1 MKEFKEASNTA
12 LLEDGEMYLFGVT
25 EVEITKST
33 FAKSFEDKKTKE
45 RKFVLD
51 KEGNKIFENQIQIT
65 FLSCDD
71 KLEEPVELREWIPAK
86 IWKDHIKS
94 GKDHKGVRLLK
105 GFGILKAVEAKF
117 GGFELEEG
125 DEKLLLPLFA
135 GKTAHCLIKDK
146 VSDDGKLLKKIES
159 YIRVDKTAKPA
170 SKTAAKKTK
179 SEPTEVVSETVGE
192 DTEEDF

>member
-1 MKEFKEASNTA
+1 MKEFKETSNTA

-25 EVEITKST
+25 AIEITKST

-51 KEGNKIFENQIQIT
+51 KEGNKIFENQIQVT
-65 FLSCDD
+65 LLSCDP
-71 KLEEPVELREWIPAK
+71 KLEEEVELREWVPAK

-94 GKDHKGVRLLK
+94 GKDHKGVRLFK

-135 GKTAHCLIKDK
+135 GKTANCLIKDK

-159 YIRVDKTAKPA
+159 YIRVEKAPAKAPDKAAVKKNKPV
-170 SKTAAKKTK
+170 
-179 SEPTEVVSETVGE
+179 EVVSEEVGE
-192 DTEEDF
+192 DIEEDF